1 MSVLTNSIIFNTLI
15 EYRREIYKDI
25 RTKGIA
31 ESLQRMEIGDKILD
45 ALLMWSQ
52 LNIRAGK
59 EVRM

>member
-1 MSVLTNSIIFNTLI
+1 MPNSVIFNTLI

-31 ESLQRMEIGDKILD
+31 EALRRMETSNKILD
-45 ALLMWSQ
+45 ALLMWTQ
-52 LNIRAGK
+52 LNIRAGE

>member
-1 MSVLTNSIIFNTLI
+1 MTNSEVFEALI

-31 ESLQRMEIGDKILD
+31 EALRRMETSEKILD
-45 ALLMWSQ
+45 ALLMWTQ